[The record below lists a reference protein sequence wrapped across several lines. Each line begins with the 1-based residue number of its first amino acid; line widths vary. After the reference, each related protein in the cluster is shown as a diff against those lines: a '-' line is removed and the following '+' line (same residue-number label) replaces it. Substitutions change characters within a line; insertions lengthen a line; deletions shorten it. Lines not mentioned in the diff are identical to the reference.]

1 MLKELDDALRRQ
13 VSSLGGVRR
22 AAKRPKEVR
31 WDSEKFRLTSEHRQ
45 IVCSAS
51 TQTRSESASGRTGV
65 KSVEATGSLAEV
77 GAKWIVKYGGPFS
90 VKGTVLEV
98 ERPSR
103 HRQRFSEMLG
113 LVNCTTTARFV
124 ETGNGTRATF
134 AMNYVVDG
142 GPIGR
147 LFDGMLGDEI
157 TGRFTKDLAGLKA
170 VVER

>member
-1 MLKELDDALRRQ
+1 MRSGRRR
-13 VSSLGGVRR
+13 VRS
-22 AAKRPKEVR
+22 
-31 WDSEKFRLTSEHRQ
+31 DNEKFRLTSERRP

-51 TQTRSESASGRTGV
+51 TRTRSELASGRPGSRALKRTGF
-65 KSVEATGSLAEV
+65 LAEV
-77 GAKWIVKYGGPFS
+77 GSKWIVKYGGPFS

-113 LVNCTTTARFV
+113 LVHCTTTARFV
-124 ETGNGTRATF
+124 QTGNGTRATF
-134 AMNYVVDG
+134 KMSYVVAG

-157 TGRFTKDLAGLKA
+157 ADVSPRISL
-170 VVER
+170 V

>member
-1 MLKELDDALRRQ
+1 MGQREVSADIGAPPDRVFGLYTDAQRVGEWQ
-13 VSSLGGVRR
+13 
-22 AAKRPKEVR
+22 
-31 WDSEKFRLTSEHRQ
+31 
-45 IVCSAS
+45 
-51 TQTRSESASGRTGV
+51 TGV
-65 KSVEATGSLAEV
+65 KSVDATGSLAEV
-77 GAKWIVKYGGPFS
+77 GSKWIVKYSGPFS

-124 ETGNGTRATF
+124 PTGSGTRATF
-134 AMNYVVDG
+134 EMSYVVAG